1 MLQGW
6 GGGKNTGSKGRFAEA
21 QKTATRGEGVG
32 MQGQG
37 AGISGLTMVSAQR
50 WGTGEGSRGSPF
62 SLRRKMSITEPRPHS
77 PASRWFP
84 EAASGPE
91 RRIPGCKEVLLLVR
105 GREEALTTTGAP
117 VGRGRAEAHTAP
129 GESSARS
136 PVPRIPAPPP
146 PRANPP
152 APGRG
157 VGTCSA
163 APPLSPSLARGA
175 PGRVR
180 ARRCAPCRLG
190 EGVACLSASSVSTQE
205 SVSECV
211 NDIERLFL
219 LAT

>member
-1 MLQGW
+1 
-6 GGGKNTGSKGRFAEA
+6 
-21 QKTATRGEGVG
+21 

-91 RRIPGCKEVLLLVR
+91 RRIPGCKEVLRLVR

-117 VGRGRAEAHTAP
+117 VGGGRAEAHTAP

-146 PRANPP
+146 PRRTHLLREEVS
-152 APGRG
+152 GR
-157 VGTCSA
+157 A
-163 APPLSPSLARGA
+163 
-175 PGRVR
+175 
-180 ARRCAPCRLG
+180 ARRRHRVPAWL
-190 EGVACLSASSVSTQE
+190 EGLRAV
-205 SVSECV
+205 
-211 NDIERLFL
+211 
-219 LAT
+219 